1 MAEVTNPY
9 PGLIRAAGNGE
20 WLTVLPPVGSGHCNF
35 TDAQTAAAF
44 DTLVRQANALDP

>member
-9 PGLIRAAGNGE
+9 RGRIRAAGNGK
-20 WLTVLPPVGSGHCNF
+20 WLTVLPPVGSGHSNF

-44 DTLVRQANALDP
+44 DTLVRKANAVDP